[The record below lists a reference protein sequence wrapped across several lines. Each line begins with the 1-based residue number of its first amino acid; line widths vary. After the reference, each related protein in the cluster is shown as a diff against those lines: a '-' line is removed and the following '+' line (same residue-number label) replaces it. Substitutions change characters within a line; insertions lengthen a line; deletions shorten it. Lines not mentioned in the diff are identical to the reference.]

1 MSVRFLLSLNKC
13 FRPIPH
19 PFNEEL
25 AGGKTYGE
33 WEFERGKTTIDC
45 FRPKFDEE
53 KMFFGKTVLDVGCG
67 EGGKSLYYASC
78 GANHVY
84 GVDTVR
90 HYAEKSAQLAKK
102 LGLDDKFTFV
112 NCSAL
117 ELPFPD
123 ETFDTVIMNDFFEH
137 VSNPAGAVKESMR
150 VLKLGGRLFINFP
163 PYYHPYG
170 AHLTDAIN
178 IPWVHLFFDEKTMID
193 AYKQLIEPMPDAERR
208 LMLKLSDDGK
218 HIDYINKMTLK
229 KARDVFSS
237 LGVEP
242 TYARTIPLR
251 RFIAPIYRLPLLR
264 ECLTRMAVYVFTKE
278 GAGRY
283 DKETTVSLAGVND
296 DAGNNIDNGVLSR
309 NGV

>member
-1 MSVRFLLSLNKC
+1 MSVKFLLSLNKC

-25 AGGKTYGE
+25 SGGKTYGE
-33 WEFERGKTTIDC
+33 WEYERGKTTIDC
-45 FRPKFDEE
+45 FRPEFDEE

-90 HYAEKSAQLAKK
+90 HYAEKSSALAKK
-102 LGLDDKFTFV
+102 LVLDEKFTFV
-112 NCSAL
+112 NCSSL

-137 VSNPAGAVKESMR
+137 VSNPAEAVKEAMR
-150 VLKLGGRLFINFP
+150 TLKFGGQLFINFP

-178 IPWVHLFFDEKTMID
+178 IPWVHLFFSEKTMVE
-193 AYKQLIEPMPDAERR
+193 AYKTLVEPLPDAERR
-208 LMLKLSDDGK
+208 LALKLSSDGE
-218 HIDYINKMTLK
+218 HIDYINRMTQK
-229 KARDVFSS
+229 KARGVFSS
-237 LGVEP
+237 LGIDP
-242 TYARTIPLR
+242 TYKKTIPLR
-251 RFIAPIYRLPLLR
+251 RFLTPIYRMPLLR
-264 ECLTRMAVYVFTKE
+264 ECFTRMAVYVFTKE
-278 GAGRY
+278 GTNKHVKEKTFSFAG
-283 DKETTVSLAGVND
+283 GND
-296 DAGNNIDNGVLSR
+296 DAGNNIDNGVFSR
-309 NGV
+309 NGI